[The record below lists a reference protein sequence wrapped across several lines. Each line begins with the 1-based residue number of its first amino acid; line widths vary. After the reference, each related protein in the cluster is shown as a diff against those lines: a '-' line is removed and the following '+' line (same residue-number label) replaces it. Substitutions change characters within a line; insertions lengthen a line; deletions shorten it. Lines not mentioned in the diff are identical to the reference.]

1 MHRTHVRSPQAFFF
15 SLQEAFVVL
24 RLHLQ
29 APRSNE
35 VIDFVPRSQ
44 FDSYQAEHRED
55 ILFWGFVMLLFAG
68 DLHAHDRLFE
78 LFFSSH
84 ISQ

>member
-1 MHRTHVRSPQAFFF
+1 MWEALKLLFFF

-24 RLHLQ
+24 RLHLHLQ

-55 ILFWGFVMLLFAG
+55 ILFRGFVMLLFVG
-68 DLHAHDRLFE
+68 DLHAYDRLFE